1 MEGSEFV
8 NRTSKIL
15 WLLLGIF
22 LLFSFSGFYLRFNIE
37 NDNKNVLTMVDYRE
51 FQKSADSSNQDL
63 ANVWQ
68 DLKKQGVT
76 TVALAE
82 TTLRD
87 LAYRGQVCISPFGE
101 FAAFSRINSPEIWE
115 KAQKAIGDSQVS
127 PVNLVVASNNQECST
142 FLVERLG
149 ARFLPEEIIR
159 FDADE
164 KSYFIINAELTQL
177 KKTKD
182 AIKELDTRLGFDEKV
197 LQELK
202 SQGFDIVLRP
212 GNTTGSNSNF
222 LEEYERFVRDYDVNY
237 LVFDGDEVTAYPDK
251 LEFMKDLV
259 DRQELIIGII
269 ESSVQLKYLEQKG
282 LDDLMEDTSYP
293 INRVYSS
300 SNDEFVDTV
309 DERYYRWIRGVVDRG
324 IRILYVVP
332 FKDIKKSSS
341 ANLAD
346 TIETIGKFHNTI
358 DTKGYAINQPLE
370 RLSSETPGQVHRL
383 MVSLSLLLGGLLY
396 LYYLFKP
403 RRSILLILAAAGF
416 LVCLGMNI
424 LLNMDLS
431 RIYALAAAILYP
443 SLSSLL
449 LLIYLRNN
457 QQQPF
462 FPQIMA
468 SLAIIL
474 GVNAL
479 GMYTVVSSLAD
490 IRYIMNVD
498 LFRGV
503 KLAFLLPLMLF
514 VLNYF
519 AVFSGDTGIEK
530 KLIKSLEMK
539 PSYFVLLLFMIAAAG
554 MYYYLGRS
562 GHTGGVSVSSL
573 ELRLREML
581 EMLFLARP
589 RFKEIII
596 GYPALFAMV
605 YLYRKYKQEAIV
617 FVLGLAV
624 MMGSIS
630 MVNSFCHVFTAISIS
645 ASRTLAGL
653 LTGTVFGI
661 MTVIGIVALEWIYG
675 KVKE

>member
-22 LLFSFSGFYLRFNIE
+22 LLFSFSGSYLRFNIE

-358 DTKGYAINQPLE
+358 DTKDYAINQPLE

-431 RIYALAAAILYP
+431 KIYALAAAILYP

>member
-1 MEGSEFV
+1 V

-358 DTKGYAINQPLE
+358 DTKDYAINQPLE

-431 RIYALAAAILYP
+431 KIYALAAAILYP

>member
-1 MEGSEFV
+1 
-8 NRTSKIL
+8 
-15 WLLLGIF
+15 
-22 LLFSFSGFYLRFNIE
+22 
-37 NDNKNVLTMVDYRE
+37 MVDYRE

-358 DTKGYAINQPLE
+358 DTKGYAINHPLE

-431 RIYALAAAILYP
+431 KIYALAAAILYP

>member
-1 MEGSEFV
+1 M

-22 LLFSFSGFYLRFNIE
+22 LLFSFSGSYLRFNIE

-358 DTKGYAINQPLE
+358 DTKDYAINQPLE

-431 RIYALAAAILYP
+431 KIYALAAAILYP

>member
-358 DTKGYAINQPLE
+358 DTKDYAINQPLE

-431 RIYALAAAILYP
+431 KIYALAAAILYP

>member
-1 MEGSEFV
+1 M
-8 NRTSKIL
+8 NRTAKVL
-15 WLLLGIF
+15 WLLLGVF
-22 LLFSFSGFYLRFNIE
+22 LLLSFSGFYLRFSIE
-37 NDNKNVLTMVDYRE
+37 NNNKTVLTVVDYLK
-51 FQKSADSSNQDL
+51 FQKSADYSNRNMEKVCQE
-63 ANVWQ
+63 
-68 DLKKQGVT
+68 LKEQGVT
-76 TVALAE
+76 AVALTE

-87 LAYRGQVCISPFGE
+87 LAYRGQVYISPFGE
-101 FAAFSRINSPEIWE
+101 FAAFSSINSPEIWE
-115 KAQKAIGDSQVS
+115 KAQKAIGKRQIS
-127 PVNLVVASNNQECST
+127 PANLVAVSKSQEYSS
-142 FLVERLG
+142 FLDERLG
-149 ARFLPEEIIR
+149 ARFQPEEIVR
-159 FDADE
+159 FDADGE
-164 KSYFIINAELTQL
+164 SYFIINAELTQL

-182 AIKELDTRLGFDEKV
+182 ASMELDARLGFEEKV
-197 LQELK
+197 LQSLK
-202 SQGFDIVLRP
+202 AQGFEIVLRP
-212 GNTTGSNSNF
+212 GNTTGSNSKF
-222 LEEYERFVRDYDVNY
+222 LEEYERFVREYDVNY
-237 LVFDGDEVTAYPDK
+237 LIFDGDEVSAYPDN
-251 LEFMKDLV
+251 LDFMKDLI
-259 DRQELIIGII
+259 DNYDLIIGII
-269 ESSVQLKYLEQKG
+269 ESSVQLQYLEQKG
-282 LDDLMEDTSYP
+282 LDELMRNTSYP

-300 SNDEFVDTV
+300 SNDEFVDTP
-309 DERYYRWIRGVVDRG
+309 DERYYRWVRGVVDRG

-332 FKDIKKSSS
+332 FQDRKVSYSD
-341 ANLAD
+341 NLD
-346 TIETIGKFHNTI
+346 NTIEIIGSFHNTI
-358 DTKGYAINQPLE
+358 EAKGYTINQPLE
-370 RLSSETPGQVHRL
+370 RLSSEIPGKVHRL
-383 MVSLSLLLGGLLY
+383 MISLSLLLGGLLY

-403 RRSILLILAAAGF
+403 RKNIMLILAAAGF
-416 LVCLGMNI
+416 LACLGVNI

-431 RIYALAAAILYP
+431 KLYALAAAVLYP
-443 SLSSLL
+443 SFSGLL
-449 LLIYLRNN
+449 LLIYLQDKH
-457 QQQPF
+457 QQSF
-462 FPQIMA
+462 WLQILA

-474 GVNAL
+474 GINAL

-503 KLAFLLPLMLF
+503 KLAFLFPLMLF

-519 AVFSGDTGIEK
+519 AVFSGNTGIEK
-530 KLIKSLEMK
+530 KLRKLLEMK
-539 PSYFVLLLFMIAAAG
+539 PSYFVLLLFMVAAAG

-573 ELRLREML
+573 EIRLREIL

-630 MVNSFCHVFTAISIS
+630 MVNSFCHVFTAISVS

-661 MTVIGIVALEWIYG
+661 MTVAVIFTLEWIYG

>member
-1 MEGSEFV
+1 V

-22 LLFSFSGFYLRFNIE
+22 LLFSFSGSYLRFNIE

-358 DTKGYAINQPLE
+358 DTKDYAINQPLE

-431 RIYALAAAILYP
+431 KIYALAAAILYP

>member
-1 MEGSEFV
+1 M

-15 WLLLGIF
+15 WLLRIF

-358 DTKGYAINQPLE
+358 DTKDYAINQPLE

-661 MTVIGIVALEWIYG
+661 MTVNGIVALEWIYG